1 MLCAAGAAGADS
13 TAPAGRLHPFFLQ
26 EDPIIDGPSS
36 FWLMAATDHQPHA
49 LLWCESDDDWDEI
62 LKVDGVAVSAMTRDE
77 MIQSLF
83 HHGGGPAHL
92 TAKAQSGPA
101 RSIDCYPSDAPEPA
115 VH

>member
-1 MLCAAGAAGADS
+1 MS
-13 TAPAGRLHPFFLQ
+13 AGRLRPFFLQ

-49 LLWCESDDDWDEI
+49 LLWSESDDDWDEI
-62 LKVDGVAVSAMTRDE
+62 LKVDGVSVAAMTHDE

-92 TAKAQSGPA
+92 TVKAKSGPA
-101 RSIDCYPSDAPEPA
+101 RTLDCYPSDTPEPA
-115 VH
+115 AH